1 VVVVIDLTTVATAM
15 EVAGRNAG
23 SLTARAKALRAT
35 DNAMSLKTVLQ
46 VKRINAVWFSLK
58 TIADYMRE

>member
-1 VVVVIDLTTVATAM
+1 M